1 MVSHS
6 VVPDWDHLDCSPPG
20 SLDHGVSEARILEW
34 VATSFSSGYFWPRD
48 GTHVLRISCIGRQI
62 LYHWAT
68 WEALFSGDRHQN
80 DHNFHNGLFILANLM
95 FLKGLPLKDKTFR
108 TFMLF
113 GSRYLKHEVLLMNP
127 SFYCS
132 LHYRPINWDESC
144 WGRNSDFIRKVSKWR
159 RWWTHAPREESCPS
173 WNSCFF
179 YNKRG
184 ESKVKHFLLPIS
196 LWRDVLISSSLQ
208 LFSDRLGQAVPVS

>member
-1 MVSHS
+1 MEFPRQEYWSELPLPS
-6 VVPDWDHLDCSPPG
+6 PADISDPGMEPMSCASPASAGRFFTTEPPG
-20 SLDHGVSEARILEW
+20 KPYLVVTDTKMIITSIMAFSFWQTTSCFSKGFHLKTKPSELLCFLEADIW
-34 VATSFSSGYFWPRD
+34 NM
-48 GTHVLRISCIGRQI
+48 
-62 LYHWAT
+62 
-68 WEALFSGDRHQN
+68 EA
-80 DHNFHNGLFILANLM
+80 
-95 FLKGLPLKDKTFR
+95 
-108 TFMLF
+108 
-113 GSRYLKHEVLLMNP
+113 LLMNP

-132 LHYRPINWDESC
+132 LHYRPINWEESC

-196 LWRDVLISSSLQ
+196 LWKRCVQLSFSQVGNVLWGSHYVYL
-208 LFSDRLGQAVPVS
+208 